1 MRLLKLRFQNI
12 NSLAGEFEIDFTD
25 PVYAESG
32 IFAIV
37 GPTGSGKSSILD
49 ALTLALYGTTP
60 RLEDMP
66 SEAAKGEDCPFM
78 TKGRRSCFAEA
89 VFEADGGVWLSR
101 WRASYGATGRAKKLV
116 KATELVRLASAADQ
130 KGEVAATKMSEWSAK
145 IERLTGMNRDAFLR
159 CVLLAQGAFASLLRA
174 PINERALLL
183 ERITGTE
190 IYTEISRQVHEH
202 AAAAKAETERLRL
215 RMQSDLP
222 MSGEARAQK
231 EKALELARQDVQA
244 NESARESLSA
254 ARVIAE
260 RYLLAQKRKV
270 DAEGKRRTKA
280 EALAAS
286 EVRQVK
292 LETARRAAAPAREY
306 EAYVE
311 LQKRSAAKT
320 QLFAAAEE
328 ALAAAERRAQAA
340 EEAASGAD
348 GVAKLAEAAL
358 AAFRP
363 VYEAAT
369 SADLELAELAKRSA
383 EAKAADDQARRSL
396 RRLADEARAAELASK
411 AAEVALSLAEAE
423 AKAREGDVHL
433 AGALPAAETFAAQ
446 ITAAGEQRRKVL
458 STLRAAQAAAQDAQ
472 TRAQSAEEGQKT
484 AKTALASASAALQE
498 ANRAL
503 EAAGAESSIEEAVVR
518 MRQAADHWWSAKWAL
533 ALLEDIRHAKAAAE
547 LAAKTSNDELR
558 RFAESVIARAVE
570 NGRQLSAQYPDIAR
584 GLNPARIR
592 ELEAAMQTIRRRS
605 EALGTAQNRAA
616 AAAKAHAAAQEA
628 FQAAQAVA
636 AQAAMTKLEAA
647 KALEAKQAEALA
659 NAQTYEAAKASYL
672 KNLSVFFAPG
682 DDAWRRSPASETL
695 AALRDRAE
703 RCRQAVERLAQ
714 AKARSEEVRR
724 KEAAALASLAQAKHR
739 GEETKDAAAA
749 AAAALQKAQLDRRA
763 AWGDLV
769 PKQKLGAL
777 EDDCRGKQRA
787 QAAAVERSAKAASER
802 AGAASAKKAA
812 LEALEEARAAEAR
825 ARGTAQQS
833 MAQAGF
839 DTPAALLAAV
849 MPAPAIEALAQEIER
864 IKSEAA
870 AAQGAYDGACEQL
883 AEAERTALA
892 DPIAAKTPLFEIDAR
907 LAAASEGVKRA
918 QTELGALQEALE
930 ADDRKRAA
938 ASQWADALAEAEIK
952 RERWERLHAMIG
964 GFDGKKFRLAAQRL
978 TFRMLLTNANLV
990 LRSMDS
996 RYELSPAGETGLDVA
1011 VIDKNMLGVVR
1022 TSFNLSGGETFLA
1035 SLALA
1040 LALSRMSSKKLSIG
1054 TLFLDEGFGSLDA
1067 DTLEKALAVLEGL
1080 QQGERKLIG
1089 LISHVRAVRERID
1102 AHITVRPKAGTGES
1116 TISGPGVRVF

>member
-1 MRLLKLRFQNI
+1 MRLLRLRFQNI
-12 NSLAGEFEIDFTD
+12 NSLAGEFEIDFAD

-60 RLEDMP
+60 RREDMP
-66 SEAAKGEDCPFM
+66 AEAAKGEDCPFM
-78 TKGRRSCFAEA
+78 TKGRRSCSAEV

-116 KATELVRLASAADQ
+116 KTAELVRLASAEDL

-145 IERLTGMNRDAFLR
+145 IEQLTGMNCEAFLR

-174 PINERALLL
+174 PINQRALLL

-222 MSGEARAQK
+222 MSSEARAQK
-231 EKALELARQDVQA
+231 EKALDLAKQEVQT
-244 NESARESLSA
+244 NEAARESLSA

-270 DAEGKRRTKA
+270 EAEGKRRTKA

-286 EVRQVK
+286 EAKQTR

-311 LQKRSAAKT
+311 LQKRSEEKT
-320 QLFAAAEE
+320 KLFSGAEE
-328 ALAAAERRAQAA
+328 ALGAAERRAQAA
-340 EEAASGAD
+340 EEAASVTDGA
-348 GVAKLAEAAL
+348 AKLAEEAL

-363 VYEAAT
+363 VYEAAA
-369 SADLELAELAKRSA
+369 SADLKLAELAKRSA
-383 EAKAADDQARRSL
+383 EAKTADDQAQRSL
-396 RRLADEARAAELASK
+396 RRLADDARAAEHAGK
-411 AAEVALSLAEAE
+411 AAEETLAAAEAE
-423 AKAREGDVHL
+423 AKARQGDVHL
-433 AGALPAAETFAAQ
+433 EGALPAAETFAAQ

-458 STLRAAQAAAQDAQ
+458 AALRAAQAAALEAEQS
-472 TRAQSAEEGQKT
+472 AQSAEEHQKN
-484 AKTALASASAALQE
+484 AKTALASAAAALQE

-503 EAAGAESSIEEAVVR
+503 EAAGAESSIEQAVVR

-533 ALLEDIRHAKAAAE
+533 ALIEDIRRAKAAAA
-547 LAAKTSNDELR
+547 LAAKTGNDELR
-558 RFAESVIARAVE
+558 RFAEMVIERAVD

-584 GLNPARIR
+584 GLTPAKIQA
-592 ELEAAMQTIRRRS
+592 LEEAMLDIRRRS
-605 EALGTAQNRAA
+605 EALGTAQNRAS
-616 AAAKAHAAAQEA
+616 AAAKAHAAAQED
-628 FQAAQAVA
+628 FQAAQAAA
-636 AQAAMTKLEAA
+636 AQAKMAKLEKA
-647 KALEAKQAEALA
+647 KALEAKNAEALA
-659 NAQTYEAAKASYL
+659 NAQTYEAAKTSYL
-672 KNLSVFFAPG
+672 DNLAAFFAPG

-695 AALRDRAE
+695 AALRERAE
-703 RCRQAVERLAQ
+703 RCRQALDRLAQ

-724 KEAAALASLAQAKHR
+724 KEAAALASLAQAKRR
-739 GEETKDAAAA
+739 GEETRDAAAA
-749 AAAALQKAQLDRRA
+749 AAAALRQAQLDRRA

-777 EDDCRGKQRA
+777 EEDCRAKQRA
-787 QAAAVERSAKAASER
+787 QAAAAERKAKAASER

-812 LEALEEARAAEAR
+812 FEALEEARAAESAAQR
-825 ARGTAQQS
+825 SAQQAI
-833 MAQAGF
+833 AQAGF
-839 DTPAALLAAV
+839 GTPAALLAAV
-849 MPAPAIEALAQEIER
+849 MPAHAIEALARELDA

-870 AAQGAYDGACEQL
+870 AAQGAFDGACEQL
-883 AEAERTALA
+883 AEAERAALA
-892 DPIAAKTPLFEIDAR
+892 DPIAAKTPVFEIDAR
-907 LAAASEGVKRA
+907 LAAAKERVTRA
-918 QTELGALQEALE
+918 QTELGALRETLE

-938 ASQWADALAEAEIK
+938 AAQWADELAAADLK

-978 TFRMLLTNANLV
+978 TFRMLLANANMV

-996 RYELSPAGETGLDVA
+996 RYELNPAGESGLDVA

-1040 LALSRMSSKKLSIG
+1040 LALSRMSSKKLSVG

-1067 DTLEKALAVLEGL
+1067 ETLEKALAVLEGL

-1089 LISHVRAVRERID
+1089 IISHVRAVRERID
-1102 AHITVRPKAGTGES
+1102 AHISVRPKAGTGES